1 MEKKPKRQQRT
12 VGAIVKIPLANGYHS
27 YARILEDE
35 LAFYDIYTQKEES
48 EAYILSC
55 PLLFIAMI
63 FDDVITKGY
72 WEKVSKAI
80 PLETHLQAEN
90 LPLMYRQDIIT
101 KKFELVYLD
110 RLEPA
115 TEEQCKGLEEW
126 AVWTAEGIEHRLLA
140 YYTKKNQSEI
150 PILEKEMELV

>member
-1 MEKKPKRQQRT
+1 MGSILKRQQRT
-12 VGAIVKIPLANGYHS
+12 VGAIVRVPLENGYRS

-55 PLLFIAMI
+55 PILFITMV
-63 FDDVITKGY
+63 FDDIITKGY

-80 PLETHLQAEN
+80 PLEEKLQAEN

-115 TEEQCKGLEEW
+115 TEEQCKGLEQW
-126 AVWTAEGIEHRLLA
+126 SVWTAEGIEHRLNE
-140 YYTKKNQSEI
+140 YFTKQK
-150 PILEKEMELV
+150 EKVVIEDMELVEG